1 MSKIAVPGPAGFLQI
16 LPSTEISGAR
26 SLQLPELSVGETVE
40 AAIVRQLGTGR
51 FVVQLKNALIPARSD
66 LAFRPGDRVSV
77 AVDRLQ
83 PEVLLRIT
91 GGSAGG
97 SRGIMDFFPGSRIGA
112 TSLLNFFVD
121 ASNILKTP
129 AEAALLPGS
138 ESRPLDTLLALVR
151 SLVVSGNTFGD
162 PLFIRNYILNL
173 GLLYE
178 KILHRGQKAK
188 EGAAGADRSRG
199 SLKGLLLEMAGEPG
213 LPDDGPTKGG
223 DGTKTG
229 RSALSGMVDSGLGA
243 IESEQWL
250 NLFLQETEG
259 RYVLSIPF
267 LMDGRILMQNL
278 EIRFDEDGQGA
289 GEAERPFHVT
299 LYLDLDILG
308 RLIAHV
314 EMRGDRVGCAL
325 RFEEE
330 EGRLLL
336 APHLEE
342 LGERLKTAGYRLD
355 YLSCTRDSTAA
366 EDREAFRNQLLL
378 LTFGEV
384 NCFA

>member
-51 FVVQLKNALIPARSD
+51 FVVQLKDALIPARSD

-77 AVDRLQ
+77 AVEGLH

-97 SRGIMDFFPGSRIGA
+97 SRGVVDFFPGSRLGA
-112 TSLLNFFVD
+112 TSLLNFFVE
-121 ASNILKTP
+121 ASNLLKAP

-151 SLVVSGNTFGD
+151 SLVVSRDTFGD

-178 KILHRGQKAK
+178 KRLHRGQKAK

-199 SLKGLLLEMAGEPG
+199 SLKGLLLELAGEPG
-213 LPDDGPTKGG
+213 LPDDGPIKGG

-229 RSALSGMVDSGLGA
+229 RSALSGMVESGLGA

-250 NLFLQETEG
+250 NLFLQETEN

-278 EIRFDEDGQGA
+278 EIRFNKDGEGA

-308 RLIAHV
+308 RLIADV
-314 EMRGDRVGCAL
+314 AMRGDRIGCAL

-330 EGRLLL
+330 EGCRLFS
-336 APHLEE
+336 PCLED
-342 LGERLKTAGYRLD
+342 LGGRLKMAGYKLD
-355 YLSCTRDSTAA
+355 YLSCARDPMAA
-366 EDREAFRNQLLL
+366 GDREIFKNRLLL
-378 LTFGEV
+378 HTLGEI